1 MAKALNGEIISVDS
15 RQIYKE
21 LDIGSAKPALEEREG
36 IVHHLIDVVNV
47 TDEYTAADFCD
58 AASYIIDDIIRRGKF
73 PILAGGTGLY
83 FRILLQDFDLPRVAP
98 DKKLREELEQKT
110 SIELYDMLLSLD
122 YDAAQK
128 IHFNNKV
135 KIIRALEVCKTLG
148 IPMSR
153 AQKKKESKYQTLWV
167 GLNSQNRDFL
177 YNRINNRVEIMFE
190 KGLIKEA
197 ENLFKRITNIFRF
210 QLFSIGN
217 DLFDVSVYDKSHI
230 TKSTYVVIS
239 KTDGKHHFSV
249 SGVRRQIELSKFLE
263 TDCRGFENLIQ
274 QLTISKLTNFQK
286 RVLLAVDFLGL
297 ATRNIGQPSGF
308 VHAITAI
315 ETLLSMGKMGISQN
329 IADNYAFI
337 MGTDLENRKTLKQD
351 TKKLYRIRSELAHGE
366 KSIIS
371 VEDCKDAISHAYA
384 LILKF
389 LFDDKLRH
397 IQNNEQF
404 VEYIENIKFADKREE
419 I

>member
-1 MAKALNGEIISVDS
+1 MIKQKVIAITGPSSSGKTKLAIETAKALNGEIISVDS

-58 AASYIIDDIIRRGKF
+58 AASYIINDIIRRGKM

-110 SIELYDMLLSLD
+110 STELYDMLLSLD

-177 YNRINNRVEIMFE
+177 YDRINNRVEIMFE

-197 ENLFKRITNIFRF
+197 ENLFNKYGKNKILMSTIGYQEIFPYLNGDITLESAKELLKQNTRR
-210 QLFSIGN
+210 
-217 DLFDVSVYDKSHI
+217 YAK
-230 TKSTYVVIS
+230 
-239 KTDGKHHFSV
+239 
-249 SGVRRQIELSKFLE
+249 RQISWFKSNEDVHWFDIEKES
-263 TDCRGFENLIQ
+263 FEKIL
-274 QLTISKLTNFQK
+274 
-286 RVLLAVDFLGL
+286 DFI
-297 ATRNIGQPSGF
+297 IG
-308 VHAITAI
+308 
-315 ETLLSMGKMGISQN
+315 
-329 IADNYAFI
+329 
-337 MGTDLENRKTLKQD
+337 KQ
-351 TKKLYRIRSELAHGE
+351 I
-366 KSIIS
+366 
-371 VEDCKDAISHAYA
+371 
-384 LILKF
+384 
-389 LFDDKLRH
+389 
-397 IQNNEQF
+397 
-404 VEYIENIKFADKREE
+404 
-419 I
+419 

>member
-1 MAKALNGEIISVDS
+1 MIKQKVIAITGPSSSGKTKLAIETAKALNGEIISVDS

-58 AASYIIDDIIRRGKF
+58 AASYIINDIIRRGKM

-110 SIELYDMLLSLD
+110 STELYDMLLSLD

-153 AQKKKESKYQTLWV
+153 ARKKKESKYQTLWV

-177 YNRINNRVEIMFE
+177 YDRINNRVEIMFE
-190 KGLIKEA
+190 KGLMKEA
-197 ENLFKRITNIFRF
+197 ENLFNKYGKNKILMSTIGYQEIFPYLNGNITFEAAKELLKQNTRR
-210 QLFSIGN
+210 
-217 DLFDVSVYDKSHI
+217 YAK
-230 TKSTYVVIS
+230 
-239 KTDGKHHFSV
+239 
-249 SGVRRQIELSKFLE
+249 RQISWFKSNEDVHWFDIEKES
-263 TDCRGFENLIQ
+263 FEKILDFIIEK
-274 QLTISKLTNFQK
+274 QL
-286 RVLLAVDFLGL
+286 
-297 ATRNIGQPSGF
+297 
-308 VHAITAI
+308 
-315 ETLLSMGKMGISQN
+315 
-329 IADNYAFI
+329 
-337 MGTDLENRKTLKQD
+337 
-351 TKKLYRIRSELAHGE
+351 
-366 KSIIS
+366 
-371 VEDCKDAISHAYA
+371 
-384 LILKF
+384 
-389 LFDDKLRH
+389 
-397 IQNNEQF
+397 
-404 VEYIENIKFADKREE
+404 
-419 I
+419 

>member
-1 MAKALNGEIISVDS
+1 MIKQKVIAITGPSSSGKTKLAIETAKALNGEIISVDS

-58 AASYIIDDIIRRGKF
+58 AASYIINDIIRRGKM

-110 SIELYDMLLSLD
+110 STELYDMLLSLD

-177 YNRINNRVEIMFE
+177 YDRINNRVEIMFE

-197 ENLFKRITNIFRF
+197 ENLFNKYGKNKILMSTIGYQEIFPYLNGDITLESAKELLKQNTRR
-210 QLFSIGN
+210 
-217 DLFDVSVYDKSHI
+217 YAK
-230 TKSTYVVIS
+230 
-239 KTDGKHHFSV
+239 
-249 SGVRRQIELSKFLE
+249 RQISWFKSNEDVHWYDIEKES
-263 TDCRGFENLIQ
+263 FEKIL
-274 QLTISKLTNFQK
+274 
-286 RVLLAVDFLGL
+286 DFI
-297 ATRNIGQPSGF
+297 IG
-308 VHAITAI
+308 
-315 ETLLSMGKMGISQN
+315 
-329 IADNYAFI
+329 
-337 MGTDLENRKTLKQD
+337 KQ
-351 TKKLYRIRSELAHGE
+351 I
-366 KSIIS
+366 
-371 VEDCKDAISHAYA
+371 
-384 LILKF
+384 
-389 LFDDKLRH
+389 
-397 IQNNEQF
+397 
-404 VEYIENIKFADKREE
+404 
-419 I
+419 